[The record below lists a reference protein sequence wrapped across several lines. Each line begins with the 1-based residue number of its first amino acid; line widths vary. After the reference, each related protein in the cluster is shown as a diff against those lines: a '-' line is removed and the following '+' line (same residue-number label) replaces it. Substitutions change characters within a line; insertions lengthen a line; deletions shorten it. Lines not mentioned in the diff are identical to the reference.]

1 MNDDVCCDV
10 SLILVFL
17 VSYYQLSYVPP
28 PPCIRITLD
37 EWMLLKGDETPP
49 GSAPP
54 VFTPPDVPSF
64 MLAPQQ
70 VIVTQPTPSVEHGPP
85 IGTKCLLL
93 YTL

>member
-1 MNDDVCCDV
+1 MMTSAAMSHNISISCI
-10 SLILVFL
+10 ILSV
-17 VSYYQLSYVPP
+17 VTCPK
-28 PPCIRITLD
+28 IMLD